1 MVAGGAESCIH
12 PLAVVGFERSR
23 SLTVSHN
30 ETPLEASRPFDR
42 GRDGF
47 VIAEG
52 GVAMVLEV
60 RSFLRSWLLGIA
72 RAQMLA

>member
-30 ETPLEASRPFDR
+30 DNPLEASRPFDR
-42 GRDGF
+42 DRDGF

-52 GVAMVLEV
+52 GVVMVLEV
-60 RSFLRSWLLGIA
+60 RSVL
-72 RAQMLA
+72 